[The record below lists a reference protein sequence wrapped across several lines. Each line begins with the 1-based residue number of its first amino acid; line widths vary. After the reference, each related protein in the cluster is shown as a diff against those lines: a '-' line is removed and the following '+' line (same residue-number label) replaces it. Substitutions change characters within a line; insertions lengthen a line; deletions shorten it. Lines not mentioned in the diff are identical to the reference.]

1 MLRGFTTKD
10 RPEQAGIATGVSKL
24 KSVAANLCP
33 GQKTNPTLTR
43 RGGQRGRCILILV
56 EIKDETSARHY
67 RGVLK
72 EFFHRLALVIKTHQ
86 DFSEGI
92 KGIWKCRGERCSF
105 KNIKM
110 NWKAKNGKFF
120 MEFPLSD
127 NYSFFLEAFSL
138 DKYFNKMRI
147 FVQNEK
153 DIGIRR
159 NPLELMLFLN
169 ACYQQEVPK

>member
-1 MLRGFTTKD
+1 MTYPKKKEWALAFHYPGVGEKLLRLDYGLALKGPYSDDFLD
-10 RPEQAGIATGVSKL
+10 KL
-24 KSVAANLCP
+24 
-33 GQKTNPTLTR
+33 
-43 RGGQRGRCILILV
+43 LV

-169 ACYQQEVPK
+169 DCYQKEVPK